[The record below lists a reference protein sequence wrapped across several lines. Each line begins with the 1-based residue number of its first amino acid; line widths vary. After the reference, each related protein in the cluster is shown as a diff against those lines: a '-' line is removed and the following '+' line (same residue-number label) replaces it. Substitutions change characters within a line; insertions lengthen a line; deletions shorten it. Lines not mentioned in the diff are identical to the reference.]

1 MERGTKQSLLKGYGW
16 LSLAIVTEIFGTSM
30 LKLSEGFT
38 ELLPSIGVLIGFGLA
53 FYCLSISIRTLPLSL
68 AYAIWS
74 GVGTALTAVIGV
86 WIWGDAWN
94 SYTVGGILLI
104 IGGVV
109 LLNGSKNAGTAGKA
123 AEQG

>member
-1 MERGTKQSLLKGYGW
+1 MERGTKQSLLMGYGW

-38 ELLPSIGVLIGFGLA
+38 VLLPSLGVVIGFAIA

-94 SYTVGGILLI
+94 AYTVGGILLI

-109 LLNGSKNAGTAGKA
+109 LLNGSKKAETAGKA

>member
-1 MERGTKQSLLKGYGW
+1 MKGYGW

-38 ELLPSIGVLIGFGLA
+38 VLLPSFGVVIGFALA

-74 GVGTALTAVIGV
+74 GVGTAITAVIGV

-94 SYTVGGILLI
+94 AYTVGGILLI

-109 LLNGSKNAGTAGKA
+109 LLNGSKKAETAGKA